1 MAVRRGRRKTV
12 CAVGAWVAL
21 LGGRSTSPL
30 AGTEML
36 RALPCLTLLVTS
48 FASAVNSVSAVA
60 GPLTLSFAEKSVYS
74 GPQAHFH
81 VLWRNTSDRPL
92 RIWAESSSW
101 GYESLSFEITDATGQ
116 HWRALK
122 RKSVFT
128 RNIPAYVTIAP
139 GQTLVKRVFFGD
151 TRTWE
156 GFPVEKDQP
165 FSVRMRAVF
174 QVAQSPEAAQSAVW
188 TGRIESGEI
197 VVTFA
202 H

>member
-1 MAVRRGRRKTV
+1 VPGP
-12 CAVGAWVAL
+12 
-21 LGGRSTSPL
+21 STSPL

-81 VLWRNTSDRPL
+81 VLWRNTSDRPV

-101 GYESLSFEITDATGQ
+101 GYESLSFEITDAAGK

-122 RKSVFT
+122 RKTLST
-128 RNIPAYVTIAP
+128 RDIPAYVTIAP

-151 TRTWE
+151 ATAWE

-165 FSVRMRAVF
+165 FSVRIHAVF
-174 QVAQSPEAAQSAVW
+174 QVAPSPEAAQSAVW

-197 VVTFA
+197 VVTFTR
-202 H
+202 